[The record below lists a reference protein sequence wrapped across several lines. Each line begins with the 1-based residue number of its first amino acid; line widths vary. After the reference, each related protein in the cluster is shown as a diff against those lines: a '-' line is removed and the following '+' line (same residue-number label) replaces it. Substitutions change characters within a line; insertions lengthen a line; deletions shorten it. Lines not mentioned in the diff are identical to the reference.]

1 MLVVTHEMGFARNVS
16 NRVVFMHQGNIDC
29 EGTPEAMFGASG
41 SSRFK
46 QFISSHQSHHAEQ
59 PV

>member
-41 SSRFK
+41 SQRFK
-46 QFISSHQSHHAEQ
+46 QFISSHQSHHVEQ